1 MHKILIIDDSSDIQE
16 LLKAVLT
23 LKDFQVLSALTAK
36 DGVALAKKQNPDVIV
51 LDLMLPDVDGI
62 DVCKTLKELP
72 ETKDIP
78 IIMLTARTTVLDR
91 IKGLEIGANDYLTKP
106 FDTLELIAR
115 IKVQLRQR
123 KVILEKARTPLK
135 LNQFEID
142 PASYKFSIGAK
153 LIKHMTPREF
163 DILYIL
169 MKNSPIPVQRDTIF
183 KILSG
188 KIEKNSRVIDI
199 HIAKIRKKIGTDCIK
214 TIPGKGYLFSA

>member
-1 MHKILIIDDSSDIQE
+1 MHKILIIDDSKDIQE
-16 LLKAVLT
+16 LLQAVLG
-23 LKDFQVLSALTAK
+23 LKDLQALSALTAK
-36 DGVALAKKQNPDVIV
+36 EGIALAKKQNPDVII
-51 LDLMLPDVDGI
+51 LDLMLPDIDGI
-62 DVCKTLKELP
+62 DVCKTLKDVP
-72 ETKDIP
+72 ETKNIP

-123 KVILEKARTPLK
+123 EALMVQTRIPLK
-135 LNQFEID
+135 LGNIDVD
-142 PASYKFSIGAK
+142 PASYRCAVAGRI
-153 LIKHMTPREF
+153 IKDLTPREF

-188 KIEKNSRVIDI
+188 KIEKNSRAIDI
-199 HIAKIRKKIGTDCIK
+199 HIAKIRKKIGIDHIK